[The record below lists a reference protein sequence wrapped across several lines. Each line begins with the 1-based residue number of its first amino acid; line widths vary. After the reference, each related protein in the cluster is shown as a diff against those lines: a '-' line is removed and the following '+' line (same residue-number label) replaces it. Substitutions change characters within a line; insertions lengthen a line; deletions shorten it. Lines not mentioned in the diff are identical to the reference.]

1 MKKIT
6 YGAVIALLA
15 FSSCVK
21 EFQYD
26 PTEEINENAQNIF
39 GLIDPNQDWHTT
51 TSGTVNIKA
60 DADLSDI
67 AKVQILTE
75 SPFFNPQAK
84 ILAEA
89 DATTGQTISLAY
101 DAPRGTETL
110 IAACVDSKGHHFIMP
125 FKPTD
130 TQVSFQTEAA
140 AARRITR
147 AEDNVDVSG
156 LTLDI
161 SSAQKSLNA
170 LRNIYA
176 DLAKQT
182 QDPYMTGQSAK
193 KNHYLWED
201 TNWSDEM
208 LWQLSGTSRIGGD
221 WRVANGTVLKNSDPI
236 TDAEKAKLTAI
247 FNGFLPKYSA
257 ISYKKQHDNME
268 GIRNGAAVRFFK
280 GHLTSTG
287 DPISIIPVQMSSK
300 DLYKCDLYYYYYN
313 PSNIP
318 SDISEEDYIKQLPK
332 FKAINC
338 DYTQKASGV
347 GELDFFKV
355 HQYLLPY
362 YGDGPMLT
370 SGKCTTDGKIYRIR
384 NGYTKKKGSYYMTY
398 LGSDVYNSKK
408 MEVLYNDDNTNLTN
422 QLWQIFTTEDGKTV
436 LYNIGA
442 QKFLTGVGQYINT
455 PSTGWGTFFVE
466 SKSVVKELAFDMEDQ
481 SNGAHHL
488 WYNKS
493 QAQLL
498 GANSSNYLIYTN
510 LTTTED
516 PLVDWYFDEYT
527 GTQSINKLESLIV
540 DGNAKK
546 NVAVSSSIPKG
557 YRVGFML
564 RKINVPSEGKTLQAY
579 INTVNNGCIYGNGE
593 LNTVINKFP
602 GHWKESVEVYSMK
615 ENDTRI
621 AMFNA
626 NNKTYLA
633 FEDGNDCNF
642 SDMIV
647 EVVGNSGGMF
657 DDIDEVEGEP
667 YTMCFEDRPLTAD
680 YDMNDVVLR
689 CIRKS
694 PTEVELTLVA
704 TGAKDQV
711 FINGITGKFV
721 SGTDLNNKEVH
732 SLFDVSNDT
741 FVNTESSA
749 TVHSTI
755 SAIYDITEFPTI
767 IQFLSQIYITNYT
780 NDANQI
786 HVPEK
791 GDAPFA
797 LIIPGDF
804 NYPSERISINNA
816 YTSFRTWANNAYNY
830 EGWLNS
836 FDESKI
842 YINPYNR

>member
-1 MKKIT
+1 MKRIT
-6 YGAVIALLA
+6 NWAIIVLLA
-15 FSSCVK
+15 FSSCAK
-21 EFQYD
+21 EFNYD
-26 PTEEINENAQNIF
+26 PTDEINENAQNIF

-51 TSGTVNIKA
+51 TSGTVSITAN
-60 DADLSDI
+60 ADLSDI
-67 AKVQILTE
+67 VKVQILTE
-75 SPFFNPQAK
+75 SPFFNPNAK
-84 ILAEA
+84 ILSEA

-110 IAACVDSKGHHFIMP
+110 IAACVDSKGHHYIMP
-125 FKPTD
+125 FKLTD
-130 TQVSFQTEAA
+130 KQVSFQTTVAA
-140 AARRITR
+140 TRGATR
-147 AEDNVDVSG
+147 ADNDIDVSG
-156 LTLDI
+156 LSLDV
-161 SSAQKSLNA
+161 SNAQKSLNA

-182 QDPYMTGQSAK
+182 QDAYMVKLSTNY
-193 KNHYLWED
+193 NHYLWED

-208 LWQLSGTSRIGGD
+208 VWQVSDGSTIGSGWNVI
-221 WRVANGTVLKNSDPI
+221 NGTVVKTPVPI
-236 TDAEKAKLTAI
+236 TAAEKSKLTAI
-247 FNGFLPKYSA
+247 FNGFLPKYA
-257 ISYKKQHDNME
+257 NLSYLKQHDNME
-268 GIRNGAAVRFFK
+268 GIRKGTAVRLFK

-287 DPISIIPVQMSSK
+287 NPISLIPVQMSSK
-300 DLYKCDLYYYYYN
+300 DIYKCDLYYYYYN
-313 PSNIP
+313 PNNIP
-318 SDISEEDYIKQLPK
+318 INMSEEDYIKQLPK
-332 FKAINC
+332 FRAIHC
-338 DYTQKASGV
+338 DYTKSASGV
-347 GELDFFKV
+347 KELEFFKV
-355 HQYLLPY
+355 HEYLLPY

-370 SGKCTTDGKIYRIR
+370 SGKCTTDGKVYRIR

-398 LGSDVYNSKK
+398 LSSDVYNSKK
-408 MEVLYNDDNTNLTN
+408 MELLYNDDNTSLAN
-422 QLWQIFTTEDGKTV
+422 QLWQIFTTDDGKTI
-436 LYNIGA
+436 LYNCGA
-442 QKFLTGVGQYINT
+442 KKFLTGVGQYINT

-493 QAQLL
+493 QSQLL

-527 GTQSINKLESLIV
+527 GTQSINRLESLTV
-540 DGNAKK
+540 DGTVKTN
-546 NVAVSSSIPKG
+546 NAVSSSIPKG

-564 RKINVPSEGKTLQAY
+564 RKLNTQREGKTLQAY
-579 INTVNNGCIYGNGE
+579 INTKNNGCIYGNGE

-602 GHWKESVEVYSMK
+602 GHWKESVEYYSMK

-647 EVVGNSGGMF
+647 EVVGNNSGMF
-657 DDIDEVEGEP
+657 DDVDEVEGEP
-667 YTMCFEDRPLTAD
+667 FTMCFEDRPRTAD

-694 PTEVELTLVA
+694 ASELELTLVA

-711 FINGITGKFV
+711 YINGITGTLV

-732 SLFDVSNDT
+732 SLFGVSNDV
-741 FVNTESSA
+741 FVNTEPSA
-749 TVHSTI
+749 TVYPTVT
-755 SAIYDITEFPTI
+755 AVYDIGEYLTI
-767 IQFLSQIYITNYT
+767 TQFLSQIYITNYS
-780 NDANQI
+780 NNGNEI

-791 GDAPFA
+791 GEAPFA
-797 LIIPGDF
+797 LIVPGNF
-804 NYPSERISINNA
+804 NYPAEKISIVNA
-816 YTSFRTWANNAYNY
+816 YSTFRSWANNAYNY
-830 EGWLNS
+830 GEWVES

-842 YINPYNR
+842 YINPFNR